1 MTAAAL
7 TDYWSQG
14 QTISYVLV
22 DIARL
27 PSGTLNLFNLYVAL
41 SRSSGRDTI
50 HLLRDFDERLFLS
63 ACSADLLTEDD
74 RLHLLDEKTRKWWV
88 QMTTDN

>member
-1 MTAAAL
+1 MAAGAL

-22 DIARL
+22 DIADCHL
-27 PSGTLNLFNLYVAL
+27 EPSIFSTFM
-41 SRSSGRDTI
+41 
-50 HLLRDFDERLFLS
+50 LLCRE
-63 ACSADLLTEDD
+63 AQGAISADLLTEDD

-88 QMTTDN
+88 QMMTD